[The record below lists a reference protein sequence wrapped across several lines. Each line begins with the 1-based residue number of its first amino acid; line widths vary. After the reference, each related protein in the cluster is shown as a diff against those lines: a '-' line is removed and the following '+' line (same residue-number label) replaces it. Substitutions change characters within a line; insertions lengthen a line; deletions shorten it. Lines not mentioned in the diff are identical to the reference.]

1 MKMKMHIHKV
11 ALIGAAFVANSVVF
25 ANTQRWYP
33 IESSPDYEVFVNL
46 SSLQYRK
53 NSEVYV
59 ETVSNF
65 RVEQPVDHVR
75 YRSMSVIRVLNCE
88 KKQFHVLRIRIFSQP
103 FNEGV
108 FLGRLKTDSE
118 LRLVPQATLVEKLYD
133 TFCDPPAPKK
143 RGGTF

>member
-1 MKMKMHIHKV
+1 MPIRNLV
-11 ALIGAAFVANSVVF
+11 LLGAIVVTNSAVF
-25 ANTQRWYP
+25 ASTQRWHP
-33 IESSPDYEVFVNL
+33 IESSPEYEVFVNL

-53 NSEVYV
+53 NSEVYL

-75 YRSMSVIRVLNCE
+75 YRSMSVIRIINCD
-88 KKQFHVLRIRIFSQP
+88 KKQFHVLRVRIFSQP
-103 FNEGV
+103 FREGV
-108 FLGRLKTDSE
+108 FLGRLKSDSE

-133 TFCDPPAPKK
+133 NFCDPPPPKK